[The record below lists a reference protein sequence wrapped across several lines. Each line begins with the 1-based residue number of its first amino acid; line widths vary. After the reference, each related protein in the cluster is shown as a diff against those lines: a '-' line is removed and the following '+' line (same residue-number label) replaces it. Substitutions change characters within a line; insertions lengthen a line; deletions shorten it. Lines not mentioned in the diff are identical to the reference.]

1 MLPGNDDNDLERSLS
16 EEPVEAD
23 EESAPAEER
32 WFLKAAVVVVLLA
45 AVAQFSG
52 LGSVSNG
59 LRDDVLGVLEQA
71 RDSSTAALDSSTG
84 ALRSVLGASVGTVS
98 AVAGKV
104 GEVPTAFGG
113 DVIGA
118 LQQAGDSSTAA
129 LRSAVGEP
137 AGKHIQNA
145 SDAPFRKQYG
155 TDVALCMP
163 NVHDARSVSA
173 RSVPVARRRGRDL
186 PRARR
191 RLFLSDRAVRIDGP

>member
-1 MLPGNDDNDLERSLS
+1 VLPGNDDNDLERSLS

-23 EESAPAEER
+23 EETAPAEGR
-32 WFLKAAVVVVLLA
+32 WFLRAAVALVLLA

-52 LGSVSNG
+52 VGSVSNG

-71 RDSSTAALDSSTG
+71 RDSSTAALDSSTE

-98 AVAGKV
+98 AVASKV

-113 DVIGA
+113 DVMGA

-137 AGKHIQNA
+137 VGKHLQNA

-155 TDVALCMP
+155 TDVVLCMP

-173 RSVPVARRRGRDL
+173 RSVPSLVAEGAIY
-186 PRARR
+186 PVPAGGC
-191 RLFLSDRAVRIDGP
+191 S

>member
-1 MLPGNDDNDLERSLS
+1 MPGNDDNDLERSNS
-16 EEPVEAD
+16 EEPVD
-23 EESAPAEER
+23 EETAPAEER

-52 LGSVSNG
+52 VGSVSNG

-71 RDSSTAALDSSTG
+71 RDSSSAALDSSTG

-98 AVAGKV
+98 AVASKVGKV
-104 GEVPTAFGG
+104 PSAFGG

-173 RSVPVARRRGRDL
+173 RSVPSLVAEGAIY
-186 PRARR
+186 PVPAGGC
-191 RLFLSDRAVRIDGP
+191 S